1 MPSDNSPT
9 HEQLLQ
15 LLNEVLVSFKPQFA
29 EGISEFELINLLKER
44 PYQLFNADA
53 LSDSLVL
60 FQTHFILFHAL
71 YQLRAL
77 WRAEHQGE
85 LDICAT
91 KIKLLPSVETPAS
104 ENVHNLQEA
113 EPLAEYYLNWKNL
126 IDTNHADVEDLLSQ
140 FWLKMAGLDAQIN
153 MSDDEVADACYTLE
167 IDDIETLNLPLLK
180 QQYRKLQH
188 RYHPDKGGDITQSQ
202 AVMHAYTAL
211 HKLLISR

>member
-1 MPSDNSPT
+1 MPADNSQT

-29 EGISEFELINLLKER
+29 EGISEFELINLLKEA

-71 YQLRAL
+71 YKLRAH
-77 WRAEHQGE
+77 WRAELQGE

-91 KIKLLPSVETPAS
+91 QIRLLPNVERPIPEDAT
-104 ENVHNLQEA
+104 NLQEA
-113 EPLAEYYLNWKNL
+113 EPLAEYYLNWQNL
-126 IDTNHADVEDLLSQ
+126 SDTKHADVEDLLSQ
-140 FWLKMAGLDAQIN
+140 FWLKMAGFDDQFS
-153 MSDDEVADACYTLE
+153 MSDQEVADACYTLE
-167 IDDIETLNLPLLK
+167 IGNRESLDLRLLK

-188 RYHPDKGGDITQSQ
+188 RYHPDKGGDVAQSQ
-202 AVMHAYTAL
+202 AVLHAYTAL